1 MDTAYLNEG
10 NMPENKKKNN
20 KKLIIIIAIALLALI
35 VGGIF
40 LFGGKGKSLEH
51 YLDLGD
57 KYLDEANFDEALA
70 AYDKALEIDDMC
82 VEAYLGKIEVL
93 IRTEKFDEALEV
105 AKEGYDKTGDERL
118 AEKIEMLES
127 GNISDSEGRIYKETY
142 RDADG
147 SILGYNI
154 FSYDYEHDGRTSI
167 VTHYDENGNEA
178 HSVEWEYDDNGSA
191 LVSSGTLHPEGTLIK
206 FNNTYDDERMVHDS
220 FEYLNG
226 SGGGEVDRYY
236 EGDLCTKEV
245 ETRYGENSEPYTT
258 TRTYEYNSDNKIIKQ
273 TYSDEDGEITGYDTF
288 SYDENGNEVEYAH
301 YSKDYNITTGQ
312 QNDSFLLTNR
322 TESVYNDEGKLIK
335 SVTYD
340 GEGNVMSSIDYQ

>member
-127 GNISDSEGRIYKETY
+127 GNISDSEGRIYKETF
-142 RDADG
+142 RDSDG
-147 SILGYNI
+147 SILGYNEYT
-154 FSYDYEHDGRTSI
+154 YDYEHDGRSLKAI
-167 VTHYDENGNEA
+167 HYDANGKEA
-178 HSVEWEYDDNGSA
+178 HSVECEYDDKDFE
-191 LVSSGTLHPEGTLIK
+191 LVTYGTVHPEGTLIECH
-206 FNNTYDDERMVHDS
+206 NTYENGNITHYS
-220 FEYLNG
+220 YEYLG
-226 SGGGEVDRYY
+226 SHDGGEVDKYY
-236 EGDLCTKEV
+236 DGDLCVKEV
-245 ETRYGENSEPYTT
+245 DSHYYDNNEPVITI
-258 TRTYEYNSDNKIIKQ
+258 RTYEYNSDNRIIKQ
-273 TYSDEDGEITGYDTF
+273 TYSDEDGEITGYSTY
-288 SYDENGNEVEYAH
+288 SYDKDGNEVEYAF
-301 YSKDYNITTGQ
+301 YSKDYDYSTGQ
-312 QNDSFLLTNR
+312 QNDSFSLINR
-322 TESVYNDEGKLIK
+322 TESVYNDEGTLIK

-340 GEGNVMSSIDYQ
+340 GNGNVMSSIDYQ